1 MWNLKNNA
9 SESIYKT
16 KTDSQTRKTNL
27 WLPKG
32 KGRRDGIN

>member
-9 SESIYKT
+9 EEPIY
-16 KTDSQTRKTNL
+16 KTDSQTWKTNL

-32 KGRRDGIN
+32 KERREA